1 MWIWWVCFWCTLM
14 VMVSINNFSIRISSN
29 TLLEFT
35 SHSCLGL
42 VRFTNFWY
50 FLYNKYIQPIVANR
64 KANVNINWKRNILKS
79 ILLMFNML
87 LFTINN
93 TYIISID
100 HVNCENCNCWTRMF
114 CEDKMSKIT
123 VFIENLWA
131 FYKMFETFWR
141 WNSSSWMLST
151 LLNKAN
157 AFFPSYFVCWVFPFF
172 AFKKRVPFSTFHF
185 SSEYWD

>member
-1 MWIWWVCFWCTLM
+1 MLGPCT
-14 VMVSINNFSIRISSN
+14 
-29 TLLEFT
+29 
-35 SHSCLGL
+35 
-42 VRFTNFWY
+42 FTNFWY
-50 FLYNKYIQPIVANR
+50 FLYIKYIQPIVANR
-64 KANVNINWKRNILKS
+64 KANVNINWKRNTLKS

-93 TYIISID
+93 TYIISIG
-100 HVNCENCNCWTRMF
+100 HVNGENCNCWTRMF
-114 CEDKMSKIT
+114 LEDKMSKIT

-157 AFFPSYFVCWVFPFF
+157 VFFHILCLLSFF
-172 AFKKRVPFSTFHF
+172 IFLLLKNACHF
-185 SSEYWD
+185 LHSIFQVNIETRDVKTLNSSEQANQPILVLKRRST